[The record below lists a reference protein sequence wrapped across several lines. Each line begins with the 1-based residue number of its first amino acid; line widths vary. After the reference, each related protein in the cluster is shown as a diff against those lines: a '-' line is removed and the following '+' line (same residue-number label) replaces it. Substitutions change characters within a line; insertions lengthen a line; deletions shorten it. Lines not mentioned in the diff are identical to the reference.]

1 MSLDVRIRTGL
12 NEDASGL
19 KPATDQALDVIL
31 ERGPIRR
38 TTRTVVRS
46 VGIAA
51 VVSVFVAGGFAA
63 LRAVEGGGGRAGN
76 GSIIQVSPI
85 DGQWQMELTV
95 EDGLGAGF
103 GYGRARQLAGPR
115 QLELALGVVRQ
126 IRPGSFQTVPVMG
139 TFQVDGPFVFVR
151 DSGETL
157 VFRWTLTGNELH
169 LTLVDDSRPPG
180 EAALDRLIWTT
191 HTWRAIG

>member
-1 MSLDVRIRTGL
+1 
-12 NEDASGL
+12 
-19 KPATDQALDVIL
+19 
-31 ERGPIRR
+31 
-38 TTRTVVRS
+38 
-46 VGIAA
+46 
-51 VVSVFVAGGFAA
+51 VFVAGGFAG
-63 LRAVEGGGGRAGN
+63 LRAVEGGGDRAGN
-76 GSIIQVSPI
+76 GSIFQVSPI
-85 DGQWQMELTV
+85 DGQWQMELSV

-126 IRPGSFQTVPVMG
+126 IRPGSFQTVPVAG
-139 TFQVDGPFVFVR
+139 TFQVDGPFVFVQ

-180 EAALDRLIWTT
+180 EAAVDRLIWTT
-191 HTWRAIG
+191 HTWRGIG